1 MKAGKKFM
9 LPTGTFTNTTDIK
22 AHITS
27 DHTAVAVGI
36 DFFYQ
41 AWNRGASPRRCRST
55 APRCAS
61 DHISARAC

>member
-1 MKAGKKFM
+1 VTDVMKAGKKLM

-36 DFFYQ
+36 DFFYP
-41 AWNRGASPRRCRST
+41 AWNRVASTLPI
-55 APRCAS
+55 
-61 DHISARAC
+61 DRAEMRQ